1 MKLFDYGNGMTLSIR
16 LKLIGFTCC
25 IVFLVGGVMGLF
37 AVFQGRKHVMATF
50 EEQSRG
56 MAQILADGLVQDIY
70 FKNVAALKD
79 RIKVSLEHPSV
90 IFVNVFDSGGNL
102 LLSEDRFKTGKSGS
116 EPDRLPSE
124 SLLGGWRS
132 TPKGNSLRVDGP
144 VLLRNATIVGY
155 LSIGF
160 SDHTRNVAVQ
170 GIFQE
175 STVVTLLCLVLGA
188 LGAFLTAKS
197 FTEPILAIMTT
208 AKEIERG
215 NFAARTISL
224 PRDEFGRLG
233 EAINSMAAAISSGR
247 EEVETLNNELEQR
260 VAERTCQLESANRM
274 LQLSEARTRAV
285 VDTALDCV
293 VTIDHEGNIVEFNRS
308 AEQMFGYAR
317 SEALGKVMADLI
329 IPSALRDAHAR
340 GFAQNLLAREKALLG
355 KRIEIKAVRA
365 DGTEFPVELSIT
377 AVETAHEPFFTAFL
391 RDITVRKRNEEALVE
406 AEQKQRQLMDT
417 VKAIVWEAD
426 ARSWQFSFVSPA
438 AEEILG
444 YPIQDWL
451 DKPNF
456 WVNLIHP
463 DDREQALAYCQMST
477 AEGKDH
483 EFEYRALA
491 ADGRVIGLR
500 NLVRVIT
507 DEKGIPRRLRG
518 VMVEISERMHAEE
531 ALRNSVRN
539 LEMLQRFSRT
549 ILAEE
554 DPKTGLEKILLRYVP
569 EAGFDIG
576 TILLTEP
583 DGAIIDTLAA
593 CGYRD
598 PLRVHRKSTGRPNG
612 RGLRFDGPAVVENL
626 QIEDGFLTL
635 KEEGVRS
642 LLVVPI
648 RSADHVMGILQL
660 GVRESRHILP
670 SEIHLAES
678 VAHQFG
684 IAIQKARL
692 TEEIRGNLRRLEA
705 LHELNTAIASTL
717 DFDSVVNN
725 FLDNVEKLFPDL
737 TTSLRV
743 RDQETGLLKPVACRN
758 MDARA
763 WSETDP
769 KIGDGNEL
777 AVALANGPIVIED
790 CRNDPRIRYPEFI
803 HHNQLV
809 SYVGVPLRVGNELL
823 GTIGFFTKQECVFST
838 AEIDFFATLGSQ
850 AAMAIHNARLY
861 EQSLRQAEELARS
874 KEVAEAATRAK
885 SEFLANMSHEIRTP
899 MNAVIG
905 MTGLLLDSELAAE
918 QRECVETIRKSGD
931 ALLEL
936 INDILD
942 FSKIES
948 GHLDV
953 EQVPFEITHCVEEAV
968 DLVAPRAAE
977 KGLEL
982 IYSVNSDAPWGV
994 VGDLAR
1000 VRQVVVNLTTNAV
1013 KFTAQGTV
1021 VVEVKAGAQR
1031 SDGQV
1036 EVLFSI
1042 KDSGIGIPADRM
1054 DRLFKSFSQVDSST
1068 TRLYGGTGLG
1078 LAICK
1083 QLVELM
1089 GGKIWAESDLG
1100 KGSTFYFTIVGQPA
1114 ETRSEMERRAEL
1126 HGRRVL
1132 SVDDQEVNR
1141 TIVARQL
1148 QAQGMQVKSA
1158 ASGKE
1163 ALECLRDGE
1172 LFDVIVL
1179 DMQMP
1184 EMDGVELAAKIREL
1198 KNYQATPLVML
1209 TSIGRQEIRSELFAG
1224 LLTKPVKGWQ
1234 LCNVL
1239 SKVLGRRIAE
1249 TSVARAGIE
1258 KDMAK
1263 RHPLRI
1269 LLAEDNVVNQKVALK
1284 ILARM
1289 GYRADVAS
1297 NGKEAVEA
1305 VKRQPYDVVL
1315 MDVQMPQMDGVE
1327 ATMRIREQ
1335 WGQNRP
1341 WIIALTAN
1349 ALQGDKERYLGVGM
1363 DDYLSKPIKLE
1374 ELTGALDR
1382 CKPSAAAAVFP
1393 SA

>member
-1 MKLFDYGNGMTLSIR
+1 MSRIHLNIRQKLMTLTI
-16 LKLIGFTCC
+16 C
-25 IVFLVGGVMGLF
+25 LVVMVVVAIALF
-37 AVFQGRKHVMATF
+37 SVYEGREKVMETF

-56 MAQILADGLVQDIY
+56 MAQILADGLVQDLY
-70 FKNVAALKD
+70 FRNISALDD
-79 RIKVSLEHPSV
+79 RIKVTLAQPSV
-90 IFVNVFDSGGNL
+90 RYLRLYDSAGQPVHAVDKAN
-102 LLSEDRFKTGKSGS
+102 KTNGS
-116 EPDRLPSE
+116 DAAIHLPRE
-124 SLLGGWRS
+124 AVTGGWKS
-132 TPKGNSLRVDGP
+132 TFEGTLLRVDGP
-144 VLLRNATIVGY
+144 VLLKNSTVVGY

-160 SDHTRNVAVQ
+160 SSHTLDGVVAE
-170 GIFQE
+170 IAQE
-175 STVVTLLCLVLGA
+175 STLVAFCLLVIGCLGA
-188 LGAFLTAKS
+188 YLTARN
-197 FTEPILAIMTT
+197 FTRPIVAIMAT
-208 AKEIERG
+208 ARQIEAG
-215 NFAARTISL
+215 NLVARA
-224 PRDEFGRLG
+224 PGGRRDEFGRLG
-233 EAINSMAAAISSGR
+233 EAINSMAAAICNSR
-247 EEVETLNNELEQR
+247 AEIDTLNNELEQR
-260 VAERTCQLESANRM
+260 VAERTAQFESANRS
-274 LQLSEARTRAV
+274 LQLSEARKRAV

-293 VTIDHEGNIVEFNRS
+293 VTIDHRGNIIEFNRS
-308 AEQMFGYAR
+308 AEETFGYPR
-317 SEALGKVMADLI
+317 SQALGKVMADLI
-329 IPSALRDAHAR
+329 IPPGLRDGHRR
-340 GFAQNLLAREKALLG
+340 GFAKYFATREATILG
-355 KRIEIKAVRA
+355 KRIEVNAMRA
-365 DGTEFPVELSIT
+365 DGTEVPVELSIT
-377 AVETAHEPFFTAFL
+377 AVETDHEPFFTAFL
-391 RDITVRKRNEEALVE
+391 RDISERKSNEKALVE
-406 AEQKQRQLMDT
+406 AEQKQRQLMET

-426 ARSWQFSFVSPA
+426 AQTRRFSFVSQA

-444 YPIQDWL
+444 YPVEDWL
-451 DKPNF
+451 EKPDF

-463 DDREQALAYCQMST
+463 DDREHTIAYCQAST

-483 EFEYRALA
+483 EFEYRAMA
-491 ADGRVIGLR
+491 ADGRMVGLR
-500 NLVRVIT
+500 DLVRVIK
-507 DEKGIPRRLRG
+507 DENGIPRRLRG
-518 VMVEISERMHAEE
+518 VMVEISQRMHAED

-549 ILAEE
+549 ILTEE
-554 DPKTGLEKILLRYVP
+554 DAKTGLEKILHRYVP

-583 DGAIIDTLAA
+583 DGAVIDALAA

-598 PLRVHRKSTGRPNG
+598 PNRVQRKSAGRPN
-612 RGLRFDGPAVVENL
+612 RGVRFDGPKVVENL
-626 QIEDGFLTL
+626 QETDGFQTL
-635 KEEGVRS
+635 KAEGVDA
-642 LLVVPI
+642 LLIVPI
-648 RSADHVMGILQL
+648 LGGDQIMGILQL
-660 GVRESRHILP
+660 GVREPRQILP
-670 SEIHLAES
+670 AEISLAES

-692 TEEIRGNLRRLEA
+692 TQELRGNLRRLEG

-737 TTSLRV
+737 TTTLRV
-743 RDQETGLLKPVACRN
+743 HDRETGILAPVACRN

-763 WSETDP
+763 WTEIDP

-777 AVALANGPIVIED
+777 AVALGIGPIVIAD

-803 HHNQLV
+803 QHNQLV

-823 GTIGFFTKQECVFST
+823 GTIGFFTKQERVFST

-905 MTGLLLDSELAAE
+905 MTGLLLDSELGAE
-918 QRECVETIRKSGD
+918 QRECAETIRKSGD

-953 EQVPFEITHCVEEAV
+953 EQVPFEITHCVEDAM

-994 VGDLAR
+994 IGDLAR
-1000 VRQVVVNLTTNAV
+1000 VRQVIVNLTTNAV

-1021 VVEVKAGAQR
+1021 LVEVKSGKQR

-1036 EVLFSI
+1036 ELLFSI
-1042 KDSGIGIPADRM
+1042 KDSGIGIAAGGM

-1100 KGSTFYFTIVGQPA
+1100 KGSTFYFTIVGRQA
-1114 ETRSEMERRAEL
+1114 EARTETEKRAEL
-1126 HGRRVL
+1126 DGKRVL
-1132 SVDDQEVNR
+1132 SVDDQEANR

-1148 QAQGMQVKSA
+1148 QAQGMQVESA

-1163 ALECLRDGE
+1163 ALAYLRDRE
-1172 LFDVIVL
+1172 RFDVIVL

-1198 KNYQATPLVML
+1198 TNCKAVPLIML
-1209 TSIGRQEIRSELFAG
+1209 TSMGRHEIRSDLFAG
-1224 LLTKPVKGWQ
+1224 LLTKPVKAWQ
-1234 LCNVL
+1234 LFDVL
-1239 SKVLGRRIAE
+1239 SRVLGKR
-1249 TSVARAGIE
+1249 VAQTRVDRKGIE

-1284 ILARM
+1284 ILDRM

-1297 NGKEAVEA
+1297 NGSEAVAA
-1305 VKRQPYDVVL
+1305 VERQTYDVVL

-1327 ATMRIREQ
+1327 ATTKIREQ
-1335 WGQNRP
+1335 RGENRP
-1341 WIIALTAN
+1341 RIIALTAN
-1349 ALQGDKERYLGVGM
+1349 ALEGDKEKYLGVGM
-1363 DDYLSKPIKLE
+1363 DDYLSKPIKIE
-1374 ELTGALDR
+1374 ELARALAR
-1382 CKPSAAAAVFP
+1382 SRPMGGEAAIEL
-1393 SA
+1393 